1 MPPNTLGNYILG
13 KTLGRGASCKVKMA
27 KNKETGERCAL
38 KILDQGEEF
47 DSLLDAEISTLE
59 KLDHPNIIKLI
70 EVNEAEQFNSAKNK
84 RRVVKY
90 IALELVKGG
99 ELFDLISLDMGQ
111 KLEEKI
117 ARSIFKQI
125 LDGLSFMHAT
135 GIAHRDM
142 KPENILLDD
151 EFNVKIAD
159 FGFAAPTVGRDGS
172 GTLQTVLGTMSYMA
186 PELHLQ
192 RKYKGEIVDLFA
204 VGIILF

>member
-27 KNKETGERCAL
+27 KNKTTGERCAL

-125 LDGLSFMHAT
+125 LDGLSYMHAT

-151 EFNVKIAD
+151 
-159 FGFAAPTVGRDGS
+159 
-172 GTLQTVLGTMSYMA
+172 
-186 PELHLQ
+186 
-192 RKYKGEIVDLFA
+192 
-204 VGIILF
+204 